1 MARKATGAGVIEGGR
16 NAMLRAMSFDD
27 LDAAAAC
34 GMSLAFQAAAHPGRV
49 AIVSARGDRSFA
61 ELNDRTNRTARAL
74 RALGVAAG
82 DGVALLSPNRPEFAE
97 VFFACQRIGARLTPI
112 NWHLTADEIAY
123 IVDDSGAVALCADAE
138 LEEAARRAAAAPQLR
153 GRIAIGTS
161 LDGFTPFEEA
171 IASESGRDIDDPRLG
186 DTMLYTSGTTGRP
199 KGVRRAMPEPRKA
212 VEGMKLLSAVF
223 GFDPNG
229 RDTALATGPLYHSG
243 PIHLCLS
250 IPINAGI
257 PTILMERWRPEE
269 MLRLI
274 AEHGVTHTYCVPTM
288 FSRLLALP
296 AETRSAYDVSSLRFV
311 IHGAAPCR
319 VEDKHAII
327 EWFGPIVTEIY
338 AATEGMGTLVT
349 SQEWL
354 AKPGTVGRP
363 APDAVRILDEHG
375 AALPAGETGTVFIR
389 PMAGAEFEYWGAPD
403 KTRDALRDGYFT
415 VGDMGHL
422 DGDGYLFLTGRSAEV
437 IISGGTNVYP
447 AEIDGA
453 LVSHPAVADA
463 AAFGA
468 ADPDWGEVVH
478 AAVVARPDTEPSEE
492 LAAALL
498 THYAALLPSYKRPR
512 AIRFLTE
519 IPRSEAGKIHRNKL
533 REEYGK
539 G

>member
-1 MARKATGAGVIEGGR
+1 
-16 NAMLRAMSFDD
+16 MLRAMSFDD
-27 LDAAAAC
+27 LDTAAAC
-34 GMSLAFQAAAHPGRV
+34 GMSLAYQAAAHPQRA
-49 AIVSARGDRSFA
+49 AILSERGNRTFA
-61 ELNDRTNRTARAL
+61 ELNDRTNRTARVL
-74 RALGVAAG
+74 RALGVGAG

-123 IVDDSGAVALCADAE
+123 IVDDSGAVALCADGE
-138 LEEAARRAAAAPQLR
+138 LNDAARLAASAPKLR
-153 GRIAIGTS
+153 GRLAIGS
-161 LDGFTPFEEA
+161 AVDGFTSFEEA
-171 IASESGRDIDDPRLG
+171 IASESGGDIDDARLG

-199 KGVRRAMPEPRKA
+199 KGVRRAMPEPRKV

-296 AETRSAYDVSSLRFV
+296 AETRRACDVSSLRFV

-319 VEDKHAII
+319 VEDKRAII
-327 EWFGPIVTEIY
+327 DWLGPIVTEIY

-349 SQEWL
+349 AQEWL

-363 APDAVRILDEHG
+363 APDAVRILDERG
-375 AALPAGETGTVFIR
+375 AAAPAGETGTVFIR
-389 PMAGAEFEYWGAPD
+389 PMAGAEFEYWGAPE

-422 DGDGYLFLTGRSAEV
+422 DADGYLFLTGRSAEV

-447 AEIDGA
+447 AEIDGV

-478 AAVVARPDTEPSEE
+478 AAVVVKQSVIANDE
-492 LAAALL
+492 LTQSLL
-498 THYAALLPSYKRPR
+498 AYWTDLLPTYKRPR
-512 AIRFLTE
+512 RVRFLNE
-519 IPRSEAGKIHRNKL
+519 IPRSEAGKIYRGKL
-533 REEYGK
+533 RDQYGR
-539 G
+539 